1 MSLEHFSAPPLKM
14 QPPRQ
19 RFDPVTSGAAVLHH
33 NHLITASS
41 CGENCPSYKLS
52 SLYWLKMVYRN
63 VASIYF
69 ITGNILY
76 QGLSVYSSLNVTKLH
91 LARKWVCYSHKFVIK
106 AIPNT
111 LTIIRLLFIYFVI
124 TDISLYPCSL
134 YGSLSVSRVG
144 LEWYVV
150 QPGYNEID
158 EFLEK
163 FVMKRIFLYAGSV
176 RKFGK

>member
-19 RFDPVTSGAAVLHH
+19 RLNPVTSGAAVLHH
-33 NHLITASS
+33 NHLITALS

-69 ITGNILY
+69 TDNSLY

-91 LARKWVCYSHKFVIK
+91 LARK
-106 AIPNT
+106 
-111 LTIIRLLFIYFVI
+111 
-124 TDISLYPCSL
+124 
-134 YGSLSVSRVG
+134 
-144 LEWYVV
+144 
-150 QPGYNEID
+150 
-158 EFLEK
+158 
-163 FVMKRIFLYAGSV
+163 
-176 RKFGK
+176 